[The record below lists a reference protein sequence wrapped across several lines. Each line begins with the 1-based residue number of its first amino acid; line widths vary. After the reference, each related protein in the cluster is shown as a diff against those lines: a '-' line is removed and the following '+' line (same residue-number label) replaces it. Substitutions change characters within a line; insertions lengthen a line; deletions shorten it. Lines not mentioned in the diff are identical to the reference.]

1 MMNCMNRLKAI
12 TSKVLLTPPKVAKS
26 IEAKYIT
33 EPGLYSAKR
42 AVFSMSIVQIISL
55 LVAFINYQMCATE
68 EECNACIF
76 NGSFVAGSALIY
88 SLIITSLCLFPATL
102 FIPIL
107 QSTAA
112 VITPFVYWLTVT
124 TLFSDVLNSPAPS
137 TLAIRS
143 FGTTAMSLLF
153 DFAICVLLHSWLAT
167 KLIVII
173 SGFVILC
180 TYVYASVPAALNQAA
195 QAFIIVYLV
204 HSKTHALFSATK
216 AINDLTNDKE
226 ETLRLMDWGCLGVL
240 GIDQEKNIVYT
251 NKSFDSLFGY
261 TSPVKNLR
269 VFIGETMDKI
279 YNLRKHVPKEEG
291 FEGFD
296 PSPVSGARLNSISL
310 ETIINSA
317 LLPELHFA
325 QDTTVIISDGN
336 QHRHLKNYSFTLNHS
351 AYESPRLIDLCVQQ
365 TKFNEEEMIMLVF
378 QDVTH
383 YKGAVVNGHEDE
395 PVRLMFQDPEDVTS
409 AESTTNLL
417 MTTGSAEAKSA
428 MESTIT
434 LLNQLVK
441 DEAKIAKPGSH
452 PIQGALNSA
461 KIAIHHLQG
470 MLDFT
475 SNQNSKV
482 GGTLEVSE
490 FNAKNIVTEIYSLFD
505 EQARKKGIK
514 FSTNITDKT
523 PLPITG
529 DRRKIKQT
537 FFHLVNK
544 AFSSTVHGHIVL
556 RVEASEKHTITFEV
570 EHSRSANVKS
580 NSGNVSVDV
589 TIAQALAE
597 QIGSGGISIEFNRH
611 LESNTLSFNIRRD
624 TENAEGLSDGSPLP
638 PINGKR
644 KGDELLRGVTSAM
657 EIDDGWNSEYALNA
671 SMRTGFGV

>member
-1 MMNCMNRLKAI
+1 MMNCINRLKGI
-12 TSKVLLTPPKVAKS
+12 SSKVLLRPPTLAKS
-26 IEAKYIT
+26 IEAKYIN
-33 EPGLYSAKR
+33 EPGLYAARR
-42 AVFSMSIVQIISL
+42 AVFAMSIVQIISL

-76 NGSFVAGSALIY
+76 NASFVAGSALIY
-88 SLIITSLCLFPATL
+88 SLIITSLCLFPGSI
-102 FIPIL
+102 FIPLL
-107 QSTAA
+107 QTAAA

-137 TLAIRS
+137 ALSIRS

-153 DFAICVLLHSWLAT
+153 DFAICTLLQKWLAT
-167 KLIVII
+167 KLIIII
-173 SGFVILC
+173 SGFVILAI
-180 TYVYASVPAALNQAA
+180 YVYQSVPAALFQVA

-216 AINDLTNDKE
+216 AINDLTIDKE
-226 ETLRLMDWGCLGVL
+226 ETLRLMDWGCIGVL

-261 TSPVKNLR
+261 TSPVKSLR

-279 YNLRKHVPKEEG
+279 YNLRKHVHQE
-291 FEGFD
+291 EGFD
-296 PSPVSGARLNSISL
+296 PSPASGARLNSISL

-317 LLPELHFA
+317 LLPELHFG
-325 QDTTVIISDGN
+325 QDTTIVISEGS

-351 AYESPRLIDLCVQQ
+351 AYETPRLIDLCVQQ

-383 YKGAVVNGHEDE
+383 YRGAVVNGHEDE

-409 AESTTNLL
+409 AESANNML

-428 MESTIT
+428 MEGTVA

-441 DEAKIAKPGSH
+441 EEAKIARNGSH

-461 KIAIHHLQG
+461 KIAIHHLEG
-470 MLDFT
+470 LLDFT
-475 SNQNSKV
+475 SNQASKV
-482 GGTLEVSE
+482 GGTLEVTQ
-490 FNAKNIVTEIYSLFD
+490 FNAKDIVGEIYSLFD
-505 EQARKKGIK
+505 EQARKKGIRL
-514 FSTNITDKT
+514 STNITDKT
-523 PLPITG
+523 PIPIQG

-537 FFHLVNK
+537 LFHLVNK
-544 AFSSTVHGHIVL
+544 AFSSTVHGSIVL
-556 RVEASEKHTITFEV
+556 RVEATEKHTITFEV
-570 EHSRSANVKS
+570 EHSRSANVKTA
-580 NSGNVSVDV
+580 SGNLSVDV

-597 QIGSGGISIEFNRH
+597 QIGSGGISIECNRH
-611 LESNTLSFNIRRD
+611 LESCTLSFNIRRD
-624 TENAEGLSDGSPLP
+624 SEEEDGFSDGSPLP
-638 PINGKR
+638 PIVGKR

-657 EIDDGWNSEYALNA
+657 EIDDGWNSEVGWANA